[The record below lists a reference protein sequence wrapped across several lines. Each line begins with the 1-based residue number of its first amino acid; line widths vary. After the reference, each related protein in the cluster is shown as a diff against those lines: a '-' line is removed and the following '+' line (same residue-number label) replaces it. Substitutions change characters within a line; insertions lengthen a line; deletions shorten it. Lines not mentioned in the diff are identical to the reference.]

1 MKLDDLMTAARR
13 GGDASTDADRERVRA
28 KLAAR
33 LRAEES
39 GRYGRVVVEAPSL
52 RAAIPIEPA
61 MPLPRRGR
69 RLSVTLLLA
78 AAILAVGTAAALEVR
93 RVIAERAATESGT
106 RVHEVDGAP
115 AQRGSGNLGPTPTN
129 VAPDSTANGAD
140 SDASAIVIPPV
151 ATSSAPALATPSPRA
166 TGDRSSPA
174 GAPSSRGLEDQMAL
188 VQHARSALHRGAPAE
203 ALADLDRYDAQY
215 RRGTFG
221 QEVAALRVLALCD
234 LGRADEAR
242 ARGASFLRAWPRSPL
257 SVRIQSSCAG
267 DLRNKP

>member
-1 MKLDDLMTAARR
+1 MKLDDLMTAARG
-13 GGDASTDADRERVRA
+13 GGDASTDTDRERVRA

-39 GRYGRVVVEAPSL
+39 GRYGRVVVEAPTL

-93 RVIAERAATESGT
+93 RVIAERAAAESGT

-115 AQRGSGNLGPTPTN
+115 AQHGSANVSPTPTS
-129 VAPDSTANGAD
+129 VAPESSADGAD
-140 SDASAIVIPPV
+140 ADAGAIAIPPAA
-151 ATSSAPALATPSPRA
+151 ATSPATPSPRA
-166 TGDRSSPA
+166 TGDRSSPLS
-174 GAPSSRGLEDQMAL
+174 APSSRGLEDQMAL
-188 VQHARSALHRGAPAE
+188 VQHARSALRRGAPAE

-221 QEVAALRVLALCD
+221 QEVAALRILALCD
-234 LGRADEAR
+234 VGRVDEAR
-242 ARGASFLRAWPRSPL
+242 ARGVSFLRAWPRSPL

-267 DLRNKP
+267 EQRTKP